1 LAGTV
6 EGVTVRATF
15 VVATVDPEVA
25 VTAMVYAPGVV
36 VTVVCRLKAVV
47 TAALPVMVAVVDGQ
61 VGAET
66 APNGL
71 TVTAQVRVTVPLSP
85 PDGVRVIVE
94 VPEAPGLAIVT
105 AVPES
110 VIAGMIGALTVTV
123 TAVEA
128 VIAPVALSTPLTVS
142 VSAPSGVAE
151 VL

>member
-1 LAGTV
+1 
-6 EGVTVRATF
+6 
-15 VVATVDPEVA
+15 
-25 VTAMVYAPGVV
+25 
-36 VTVVCRLKAVV
+36 
-47 TAALPVMVAVVDGQ
+47 VDGQ